1 MANLAAIYARVSTN
15 EQTTENQVTELEAL
29 AAQRGLTITR
39 SYEDKGYSGKND
51 QRPAFQAMMQDAVAG
66 RFNVLLCW
74 HIDRL
79 GRSLVDVV
87 NTVQSIQA
95 ANVEL
100 ILQQQSIDTTT
111 PVGKAMLS
119 MCAVFAELEIS
130 MMKQRQAIGIQRAR
144 KLGKYKGRPVAIADS
159 KKAAMAAHVLVGGG
173 TYRAAAEIHGVSV
186 GSVQRAV
193 AEHK

>member
-1 MANLAAIYARVSTN
+1 MANLAAIYARVSTQ

-29 AAQRGLTITR
+29 AAQRGLTIIR
-39 SYEDKGYSGKND
+39 SYEDRGYSGKND
-51 QRPAFQAMMQDAVAG
+51 KRPEFQAMMKDALAG

-79 GRSLVDVV
+79 GRSLVDVI
-87 NTVQSIQA
+87 NNVQAIQA

-119 MCAVFAELEIS
+119 MCAVFSELELS
-130 MMKQRQAIGIQRAR
+130 MMKERQSIGIQRAR
-144 KLGKYKGRPVAIADS
+144 KLGKYKGRPVAITQS
-159 KKAAMAAHVLVGGG
+159 NKTLMAQHVEAGN
-173 TYRAAAEIHGVSV
+173 TYRKTAEYFDVSV
-186 GSVQRAV
+186 GTVQRAV
-193 AEHK
+193 KEYR

>member
-15 EQTTENQVTELEAL
+15 EQTTDNQITELQAL
-29 AAQRGLTITR
+29 AAQRGLTIFKT
-39 SYEDKGYSGKND
+39 YEDTGYSGKND
-51 QRPAFQAMMQDAVAG
+51 KRPQFQAMLKDAIAG
-66 RFNVLLCW
+66 RYNVLLAW

-87 NTVQSIQA
+87 NNVQTIQA

-111 PVGKAMLS
+111 PVGKAMIS
-119 MCAVFAELEIS
+119 MCAVFAELELS
-130 MMKQRQAIGIQRAR
+130 MMKERQRIGIQRAR
-144 KLGKYKGRPVAIADS
+144 LEGKYTGRPVAILQS
-159 KKAAMAAHVLVGGG
+159 TKALMAQHIEAGN
-173 TYRAAAEIHGVSV
+173 TYRQTATHFNVSV

-193 AEHK
+193 SEHR

>member
-51 QRPAFQAMMQDAVAG
+51 QRPAFQAMMQDALAG

-119 MCAVFAELEIS
+119 MCAVFAELELS
-130 MMKQRQAIGIQRAR
+130 MMRERQAIGIQRAR
-144 KLGKYKGRPVAIADS
+144 KLGKYRGRRVAIPQSS
-159 KKAAMAAHVLVGGG
+159 KMLMVQYLQDGNS
-173 TYRAAAEIHGVSV
+173 YRKTAGHFNVSV
-186 GSVQRAV
+186 GTVQRAV
-193 AEHK
+193 ANHR

>member
-29 AAQRGLTITR
+29 AAQRGLTIIR
-39 SYEDKGYSGKND
+39 SYEDRGYSGKTD
-51 QRPAFQAMMQDAVAG
+51 RRPEFQAMMKDALAG

-79 GRSLVDVV
+79 GRSLVDVI
-87 NTVQSIQA
+87 NNVQTIQA

-100 ILQQQSIDTTT
+100 ILQQQSLDTTT
-111 PVGKAMLS
+111 PVGKAMIG
-119 MCAVFAELEIS
+119 MVAVFAELELS
-130 MMKQRQAIGIQRAR
+130 MMQERQRIGIRRAR
-144 KLGKYKGRPVAIADS
+144 LEGKYKGRPVAIADS

-173 TYRAAAEIHGVSV
+173 TYRAAAALHGVSV

>member
-15 EQTTENQVTELEAL
+15 EQTTENQVMELEAL
-29 AAQRGLTITR
+29 AAQRGLTIIQI
-39 SYEDKGYSGKND
+39 YEDKGYSGKTD
-51 QRPAFQAMMQDAVAG
+51 QRPAFQSMIKDAVSG

-119 MCAVFAELEIS
+119 MCAVFAELELS
-130 MMKQRQAIGIQRAR
+130 MMKERLCSDSSAR
-144 KLGKYKGRPVAIADS
+144 CSSTPGSNLRRIATLLVPPQGMISTTRPP
-159 KKAAMAAHVLVGGG
+159 AAM
-173 TYRAAAEIHGVSV
+173 S
-186 GSVQRAV
+186 GSSPSSTAV
-193 AEHK
+193 ASP

>member
-15 EQTTENQVTELEAL
+15 EQTTENQVMELEAL
-29 AAQRGLTITR
+29 AAQRGLTIIQI
-39 SYEDKGYSGKND
+39 YEDKGYSGKTD
-51 QRPAFQAMMQDAVAG
+51 QRPAFQSMIKDAVSG

-119 MCAVFAELEIS
+119 MCAVFSELELS
-130 MMKQRQAIGIQRAR
+130 MMRERQAIGIQRAR
-144 KLGKYKGRPVAIADS
+144 KLGKYKGRPVAIPQSNKTHMVQYVQDGNSYRKTAD
-159 KKAAMAAHVLVGGG
+159 HFN
-173 TYRAAAEIHGVSV
+173 VSV
-186 GSVQRAV
+186 GTVQRAV
-193 AEHK
+193 ANHR

>member
-1 MANLAAIYARVSTN
+1 MTNLAAIYARVSTN
-15 EQTTENQVTELEAL
+15 EQNTENQVTELEAL
-29 AAQRGLTITR
+29 AAQRGLTIIQV
-39 SYEDKGYSGKND
+39 YEDKGYSGKTD
-51 QRPAFQAMMQDAVAG
+51 QRPAFQSMIKDALSG

-87 NTVQSIQA
+87 NTVQTIQA

-119 MCAVFAELEIS
+119 MCAVFGELELS
-130 MMKQRQAIGIQRAR
+130 MMKERQAIGIQRAR
-144 KLGKYKGRPVAIADS
+144 KLGKYKGRPVGISQTNKMLMVQHIEAGNSYRKTAKHFNVS
-159 KKAAMAAHVLVGGG
+159 LG
-173 TYRAAAEIHGVSV
+173 T
-186 GSVQRAV
+186 VQRAV
-193 AEHK
+193 TNHR

>member
-39 SYEDKGYSGKND
+39 SYEDKGYSGKTD
-51 QRPAFQAMMQDAVAG
+51 KRPEFQAMMQDALAG

-79 GRSLVDVV
+79 GRSLVDVI
-87 NTVQSIQA
+87 NNVQTIQA

-119 MCAVFAELEIS
+119 MCAVFAELEVS
-130 MMKQRQAIGIQRAR
+130 MMRERQNIGIQRAR
-144 KLGKYKGRPVAIADS
+144 KLGKYKGRPVAIPQSNKTLMVQYVQDGNSYRKTAD
-159 KKAAMAAHVLVGGG
+159 HFN
-173 TYRAAAEIHGVSV
+173 VSV
-186 GSVQRAV
+186 GTVQRAV
-193 AEHK
+193 ANHR

>member
-1 MANLAAIYARVSTN
+1 MTNLAAIYARVSTN
-15 EQTTENQVTELEAL
+15 EQNTENQITELEAL
-29 AAQRGLTITR
+29 AAQRGLTIIQV
-39 SYEDKGYSGKND
+39 YEDKGYSGKND
-51 QRPAFQAMMQDAVAG
+51 QRPAFQSMIKDAVSG

-87 NTVQSIQA
+87 NTVQTIQA

-119 MCAVFAELEIS
+119 MCAVFSELELS
-130 MMKQRQAIGIQRAR
+130 MMKERQAIGIQRAR
-144 KLGKYKGRPVAIADS
+144 KLGKYKGRPVAIPQSNKTLMVQYVQDGKSYRKTAD
-159 KKAAMAAHVLVGGG
+159 HFN
-173 TYRAAAEIHGVSV
+173 VSV
-186 GSVQRAV
+186 GTVQRAV
-193 AEHK
+193 ANHR

>member
-39 SYEDKGYSGKND
+39 SYEDKGYSGTTDK
-51 QRPAFQAMMQDAVAG
+51 RPEFQAMMQDALTG

-87 NTVQSIQA
+87 NTVQTIQA

-119 MCAVFAELEIS
+119 MCAVFAELELS
-130 MMKQRQAIGIQRAR
+130 MMKERQAIGIQRAR
-144 KLGKYKGRPVAIADS
+144 KLGKYKGRPVAIPQSNKTHMVQYVQDGNSYRKTAD
-159 KKAAMAAHVLVGGG
+159 HFN
-173 TYRAAAEIHGVSV
+173 VSV
-186 GSVQRAV
+186 GTVQRAV
-193 AEHK
+193 ANHR

>member
-15 EQTTENQVTELEAL
+15 EQTTENQVMELEAL
-29 AAQRGLTITR
+29 AAQRGLTIIQI
-39 SYEDKGYSGKND
+39 YEDKGYSGKTD
-51 QRPAFQAMMQDAVAG
+51 QRPAFQSMIKDAVSG

-119 MCAVFAELEIS
+119 MCAVFGELELS
-130 MMKQRQAIGIQRAR
+130 MMKERQAIGIQRAR
-144 KLGKYKGRPVAIADS
+144 KLGKYTGRPVAITQS
-159 KKAAMAAHVLVGGG
+159 NKTLMAQHVEAGN
-173 TYRAAAEIHGVSV
+173 TYRKTAGHFNVSV
-186 GSVQRAV
+186 GTVQRAV
-193 AEHK
+193 ANHR

>member
-15 EQTTENQVTELEAL
+15 EQTTENQVMELEAL
-29 AAQRGLTITR
+29 AAQRGLTIIQI
-39 SYEDKGYSGKND
+39 YEDKGYSGKTD
-51 QRPAFQAMMQDAVAG
+51 QRPAFQSMIKDAVSG

-119 MCAVFAELEIS
+119 MCAVFSELELS
-130 MMKQRQAIGIQRAR
+130 MMRERQAIGIQRAR
-144 KLGKYKGRPVAIADS
+144 KLGKYKGRPVAIPQSNKTHMVQYVQDGNS
-159 KKAAMAAHVLVGGG
+159 
-173 TYRAAAEIHGVSV
+173 YRKTAGHFNVSV
-186 GSVQRAV
+186 GTVQRAV
-193 AEHK
+193 ANHR

>member
-15 EQTTENQVTELEAL
+15 EQTTENQVMELEAL
-29 AAQRGLTITR
+29 AAQRGLTIIQI
-39 SYEDKGYSGKND
+39 YEDKGYSGKTD
-51 QRPAFQAMMQDAVAG
+51 QRPAFQSMIKDAVSG

-119 MCAVFAELEIS
+119 MCAVFSELELS
-130 MMKQRQAIGIQRAR
+130 MMKERQAIGIQRAR
-144 KLGKYKGRPVAIADS
+144 KLGKYKGRPVAIPQSNKTHMVQYVQDGNSYRKTAD
-159 KKAAMAAHVLVGGG
+159 HFN
-173 TYRAAAEIHGVSV
+173 VSV
-186 GSVQRAV
+186 GTVQRAV
-193 AEHK
+193 ANHR

>member
-15 EQTTENQVTELEAL
+15 EQTTENQVMELEAL
-29 AAQRGLTITR
+29 AAQRGLTIIQI
-39 SYEDKGYSGKND
+39 YEDKGYSGKTD
-51 QRPAFQAMMQDAVAG
+51 QRPAFQSMIKDAVSG

-119 MCAVFAELEIS
+119 MCAVFSELELS
-130 MMKQRQAIGIQRAR
+130 MMKERQAIGIQRAR
-144 KLGKYKGRPVAIADS
+144 KLGKYKGRPVAIPQSNKTHMVQYVQDGNS
-159 KKAAMAAHVLVGGG
+159 
-173 TYRAAAEIHGVSV
+173 YRKTAGHFNVSV
-186 GSVQRAV
+186 GTVQRAV
-193 AEHK
+193 ANHR

>member
-39 SYEDKGYSGKND
+39 SYEDKGYSGKTD
-51 QRPAFQAMMQDAVAG
+51 KRPEFQAMMKDAVAG
-66 RFNVLLCW
+66 RFNVLLAW

-87 NTVQSIQA
+87 NNVQTIQA

-111 PVGKAMLS
+111 PVGKAMIS
-119 MCAVFAELEIS
+119 MCAVFSELELS
-130 MMKQRQAIGIQRAR
+130 MMKERQRIGIQRAR
-144 KLGKYKGRPVAIADS
+144 KLGKYKGRPVAIPQSSKMLMAQHVQAGDSYRKTAD
-159 KKAAMAAHVLVGGG
+159 HFN
-173 TYRAAAEIHGVSV
+173 VSV
-186 GSVQRAV
+186 GTVQRAV
-193 AEHK
+193 KEYR